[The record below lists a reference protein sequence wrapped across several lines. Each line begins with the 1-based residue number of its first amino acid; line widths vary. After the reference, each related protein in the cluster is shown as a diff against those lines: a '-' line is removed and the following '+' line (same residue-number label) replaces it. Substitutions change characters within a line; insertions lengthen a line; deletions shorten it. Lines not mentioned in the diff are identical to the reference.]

1 MFAAQDAG
9 KAEAVAEAAG
19 ASAVTT
25 PREAVAGADIV
36 VLAVPYSAVEDVAR
50 EIAPVAGGKIV
61 IDPTNPLKADGSG
74 LATDPGTS
82 GAETLAALLPDARV
96 VKAFNTLFATNTAN
110 PAAHGTQL
118 DSLFATDDE
127 AAKDA
132 VCGLER
138 LDRLPAGARR
148 PAGRGARARGDGLA
162 EHPDADADG
171 RQLEHRVRDGRPARR
186 RRSPTAAERR
196 TDPDPAPTPGP
207 CAVRINRRRLG
218 RRDALGAW
226 RMHRRSPS
234 DRESGLTHAPHA

>member
-1 MFAAQDAG
+1 MTRIAIIGTGNVGSAVGAGAAKAGYDVVFAGQDAG

-19 ASAVTT
+19 GSAVTT

-36 VLAVPYSAVEDVAR
+36 VLAVPYSAVADVAR

-82 GAETLAALLPDARV
+82 GAETLAALLPDAKV

-132 VCGLER
+132 VCGLS
-138 LDRLPAGARR
+138 GSIGFR
-148 PAGRGARARGDGLA
+148 PVHVGPLAASRELEAMAWLNIRMQMLTGGSWNTAFVMVDPPEAALTYGR
-162 EHPDADADG
+162 
-171 RQLEHRVRDGRPARR
+171 
-186 RRSPTAAERR
+186 
-196 TDPDPAPTPGP
+196 
-207 CAVRINRRRLG
+207 
-218 RRDALGAW
+218 
-226 RMHRRSPS
+226 
-234 DRESGLTHAPHA
+234 